1 MSLSF
6 GRPALPCVLGG
17 RAAITCFFVAEAGI
31 GSMPFG
37 GLVEVAI
44 ARSSRRA
51 DGTRETIRVAGPQ
64 TTKSGGRTTWDNRK
78 LGESALV
85 RE

>member
-17 RAAITCFFVAEAGI
+17 RAVITGFFVAEAGI

-44 ARSSRRA
+44 ARSSRPA
-51 DGTRETIRVAGPQ
+51 GGTREMTRVAGPR
-64 TTKSGGRTTWDNRK
+64 TTKSGAG
-78 LGESALV
+78 
-85 RE
+85 

>member
-17 RAAITCFFVAEAGI
+17 RAASTGFFVAEAGI

-37 GLVEVAI
+37 VLVEVAI
-44 ARSSRRA
+44 AR
-51 DGTRETIRVAGPQ
+51 GGGHRE
-64 TTKSGGRTTWDNRK
+64 TTKSCRPVNDKIR
-78 LGESALV
+78 
-85 RE
+85 

>member
-17 RAAITCFFVAEAGI
+17 RAAGTGFFVAEAGI

-37 GLVEVAI
+37 GLVEVVI
-44 ARSSRRA
+44 ARSSRPAGGRR
-51 DGTRETIRVAGPQ
+51 DTTRVADP
-64 TTKSGGRTTWDNRK
+64 
-78 LGESALV
+78 
-85 RE
+85 

>member
-17 RAAITCFFVAEAGI
+17 RADIAGFFVAEAGI

-44 ARSSRRA
+44 ARSNRPA
-51 DGTRETIRVAGPQ
+51 GGTRETTRVAGPQ
-64 TTKSGGRTTWDNRK
+64 TTKFGSGEHGTTANY
-78 LGESALV
+78 GGAL
-85 RE
+85 

>member
-17 RAAITCFFVAEAGI
+17 RAASTGFFVAEAGI

-44 ARSSRRA
+44 AKSSRPAGRRRQ
-51 DGTRETIRVAGPQ
+51 TTRVADPVDN
-64 TTKSGGRTTWDNRK
+64 KIRWRTTWDSST
-78 LGESALV
+78 LGACE
-85 RE
+85 